1 MMESSSS
8 TQTNFIERLLF
19 GEGVCDG
26 CGELK
31 VLAMVALQEGAAAGY
46 IKTRADGS
54 RYVLPAPRHGYCLPC
69 AREAAAAGKFSKARG
84 KRQKK
89 QAPEKR

>member
-1 MMESSSS
+1 MSE
-8 TQTNFIERLLF
+8 NFIERLIF

-31 VLAMVALQEGAAAGY
+31 ELAMVALKWGEAVGY
-46 IKTRADGS
+46 TKTRADGS

-69 AREAAAAGKFSKARG
+69 AREAAAAGKFDKSRG
-84 KRQKK
+84 KRRKK
-89 QAPEKR
+89 REPGKR

>member
-1 MMESSSS
+1 MSE
-8 TQTNFIERLLF
+8 NFIERLLF

-31 VLAMVALQEGAAAGY
+31 ELAMVALKEGAAAGY

-54 RYVLPAPRHGYCLPC
+54 RYMLPAPRHGYCLPC
-69 AREAAAAGKFSKARG
+69 AREAAGKFGKPRG
-84 KRQKK
+84 KRRKK
-89 QAPEKR
+89 QEPENR